1 MERKQAIA
9 LTIMAA
15 WVLFNWQSGAILYFN
30 EDLIIEDILKRSRL
44 DPSDLVS
51 IEEETLEELN
61 AHLESYMM
69 GKAIVGLL
77 NTILLIYL
85 AGVYLDLYRA
95 TRSQFTLGLLFLS
108 GALLLY
114 TLFTNPATLIFTSD
128 TGSIRVLRFFNFV
141 PDLFTTIASTIL
153 IYLSKQ

>member
-1 MERKQAIA
+1 MESKQAIA

-15 WVLFNWQSGAILYFN
+15 WILFNWQSGTILYFN
-30 EDLIIEDILKRSRL
+30 EDLIIEDILRRSNL
-44 DPSDLVS
+44 DPGKLVS
-51 IEEETLEELN
+51 IEDETLEEIN

-85 AGVYLDLYRA
+85 SGIYLELYRA

-114 TLFTNPATLIFTSD
+114 TLFTNPAVLIFTSD
-128 TGSIRVLRFFNFV
+128 TGSVRVLRFFNFV